1 MEMKKIKN
9 VIDITGGFFQRI
21 DNPMWEDKYSSF
33 DMDVELVKMQGERYV
48 SPLVA
53 HYIDSEGDIASADM
67 DLIANLVYNRYKE
80 KWSRMLNLEGL
91 EYNPIENY
99 NMIEHETIATDETVD
114 HTGTD
119 TLVKSGKETTEHTGT
134 DTMAMSGK
142 ETTDRTGTDTMAKSG
157 SEQNVKSGSVSGTD
171 GNTHT
176 YNNYKEET
184 DNTNTKE
191 TTVNGFGSNT
201 AVPESTV
208 TDTLDGEVKKS
219 GSEVD
224 SGTSSETYN
233 NVTDTTSFTNRQDT
247 ETRNLKDELT
257 FTNRQDQRTAN
268 LKDELTFT
276 SRQDQ
281 QTKNLSDVTD
291 NDVERELTRSGN
303 IGVAT
308 ASDMIAKELSNWSD
322 IRFNFINTVI
332 QDTLKMISMKIWEV

>member
-9 VIDITGGFFQRI
+9 VIDITNGFFQRLEE
-21 DNPMWEDKYSSF
+21 PMWADKYSSF
-33 DMDVELVKMQGERYV
+33 DMDVELVTMQGERYV

-53 HYIDSEGDIASADM
+53 HFIDDNGDISSEDM
-67 DLIANLVYNRYKE
+67 DTIVELVYNRYKE
-80 KWSRMLNLEGL
+80 KWSRMLNLESL

-99 NMIEHETIATDETVD
+99 NMTEHETVATDETLT

-119 TLVKSGKETTEHTGT
+119 TLVKSGKETTTHTGT

-142 ETTDRTGTDTMAKSG
+142 ETTDRTGTDTLAKSG
-157 SEQNVKSGSVSGTD
+157 SEQNVKSGSISGTD

-184 DNTNTKE
+184 DNTNTK
-191 TTVNGFGSNT
+191 TNTVNGFGSNSE
-201 AVPESTV
+201 VPESKTV
-208 TDTLDGEVKKS
+208 DVLDGEVKKS
-219 GSEVD
+219 GSEQD

-233 NVTDTTSFTNRQDT
+233 NVTDTTSFTNRQDQ

-268 LKDELTFT
+268 LPDELSFT
-276 SRQDQ
+276 TRQDQ
-281 QTKNLSDVTD
+281 QTKDLSDVTD
-291 NDVERELTRSGN
+291 NDVVRDLSRSGN

-308 ASDMIAKELSNWSD
+308 ASDMIAKEITNWAD

-332 QDTLKMISMKIWEV
+332 QDTLKMISMRIWEV